1 MRVTVRKGR
10 VLERRLVAERI
21 ADLGVLESTEVKF
34 WINTIYKHCRNGKSE
49 QKLSE
54 IF

>member
-10 VLERRLVAERI
+10 VLERRLMTERI

-34 WINTIYKHCRNGKSE
+34 WINTNIAEMENPSKNC
-49 QKLSE
+49 Q
-54 IF
+54 IFFD